1 MPGNKLDYELLQQ
14 IATQTSASQRGLAV
28 RLGVSVG
35 KVNYCLRAL
44 DDKGWVKASNF
55 RRSDNKLAYAYLLTP
70 NGVSAKL
77 QLTRDFLARKEAE
90 FETLQA
96 AITMLRAEVSGQPDT
111 GILAARPEQP
121 VRPEPDSDATKL
133 RRPLQP

>member
-14 IATQTSASQRGLAV
+14 IATQSSASQRGLAV

-44 DDKGWVKASNF
+44 VDKGWVKASNF
-55 RRSDNKLAYAYLLTP
+55 RRSDNKLAYVYLLTP
-70 NGVSAKL
+70 SGVSAKL

-111 GILAARPEQP
+111 GILAVRLEQPARPEP
-121 VRPEPDSDATKL
+121 ASDATKQ
-133 RRPLQP
+133 RRPSQP